1 MTAVKA
7 ESDIDEFIARWTA
20 SSGNER
26 ANFHLF
32 AVELCDILGVP
43 RPQIAQENRNLND
56 YTFERTVKS
65 SHISSV
71 KATGGIDLYQKNS
84 FLMEAKQ
91 SRQGLMHLGVGH
103 CLPAKNFPGYPF
115 HGRRFF

>member
-1 MTAVKA
+1 MTVVAA
-7 ESDIDEFIARWTA
+7 ESDIDGFIARWTA

-43 RPQIAQENRNLND
+43 KPQIAQEDRNLN
-56 YTFERTVKS
+56 TFERTVEF

-71 KATGGIDLYQKNS
+71 KATGRIDLYKKNC
-84 FLMEAKQ
+84 FLNGSEAEP
-91 SRQGLMHLGVGH
+91 RD
-103 CLPAKNFPGYPF
+103 ANAPG
-115 HGRRFF
+115 

>member
-1 MTAVKA
+1 MKVLAA
-7 ESDIDEFIARWTA
+7 ESDIDEFIVRWTA

-43 RPQIAQENRNLND
+43 RPHIAQEDRNLND
-56 YTFERTVKS
+56 YTFERTVEF
-65 SHISSV
+65 SHISSA
-71 KATGGIDLYQKNS
+71 KMTGRIDLYKKNC

-91 SRQGLMHLGVGH
+91 SREKGRPKALS
-103 CLPAKNFPGYPF
+103 LPGQLDLLK
-115 HGRRFF
+115 RTM